1 MLNRTAAQ
9 QDSPIATVVL
19 YMYRYHEKYFPGLPM
34 ESMMDGDVN
43 KHQPNSRGRL
53 CTSELPG
60 SRALSVESWGSHRD
74 ASDPLNGW
82 EHGVMEALHATPC
95 IAIAVLVN
103 LMICVPFGLSFFPLE
118 WQDIPVPHALG
129 IQMFLLSSTIC
140 QFTFVWLSNFDGAIC
155 QMMVE
160 NVPFMHTISVAII
173 QELGPKNPSVLPTIL
188 VTYAFS
194 SVVCGALFYVLGHW
208 KLGNIVYLFPKHIIV
223 GAVGGIGAFV
233 LQSGIEN
240 ATGRGFDWSWD
251 GVKGLFDE
259 EIVWLWV
266 SSALLALTLWI
277 LARHIKSPLF
287 PPLFFVSI
295 PPLFYVLL
303 LSLGISTDTAREHGW
318 FFSRAPNVA
327 FYSLWEQYD
336 FSLVAWHVIPKQFGT
351 IVGLT
356 FFSLM
361 HVPINIPSLS
371 LTTDKE
377 VDINDELV
385 AHGISN
391 AVSGMC
397 GTVQNYLCYSTS
409 ALYYKCGGAGRRSGF
424 VIGLIMMFFFFV
436 GPNAVSYIPRCMAG
450 CVMMHLGWDLLRE
463 ALIDTYDQLDALE
476 LGTVWAIAG
485 TMTFWGM
492 NQGLA
497 VGALLACMTFVMQ
510 RHLKGHLF
518 FGNINQLSDYV
529 RELFEEGHD
538 TSSSGVE
545 SPLQSV
551 LSDDIRPRADIRW
564 LVLDFTLVVG
574 LDSSAADRLTK
585 IKYACDTHNCKIVF
599 AAVPKAYA
607 KFTEHLIELFGDNRM
622 LHIASD
628 LDSALEW
635 CEDDILGKNACKE
648 GSPSSTCAADED
660 EFTHLR
666 NLRRFMPDQPL
677 SVQQRLLD
685 YFHIQ
690 EIDKDEVV
698 WRQGD
703 TSDRALLLV
712 DGALTA
718 VVEEEAG
725 TTEKV
730 SVGSVV
736 GEMCFLTGEKRKT
749 SLIATKPT
757 GGKSIG
763 GHECARAER
772 SSTTELLRTPGFA
785 LQLGEFLFSAEA
797 SEAQRQLSALL
808 LKKLVTSH
816 WVASEETTY
825 VVPENEKTQVKQAL
839 VLALQ
844 QRLELF
850 AGSKLQTALCL
861 ILTAIFERDWPD
873 QWTEIL
879 PAIMAMIS
887 GQDKLRIDF
896 AVRFLSLAGAISP
909 ATIAASSWPLSS
921 RTYVAS
927 SCSRTSSQPAQVG
940 NTTARQLLH
949 ENTTQWIALFLE
961 QLATPVHNVK
971 DYSIK
976 IQILTTLASFVRE
989 WPKEMTDLM
998 PQIMPQVYGL
1008 MLNDA
1013 EAFEHQVVLN
1023 SSEEEEGY
1031 DSDGEGALIG
1041 RSAMIVA
1048 AFEFVRGAIQ
1058 APTKK
1063 TRQLIV
1069 GGLADFVFAMIG
1081 YMQITVSQMEAWQE
1095 DPNKYVADEDDESLA
1110 FNVRNAATD
1119 LLTELEAV
1127 LGRKAVVAALDAAQ
1141 RRLKAENPNNWRLQ
1155 EAALLVVGCLAGPTL
1170 DAISKNAAD
1179 ISQLLDLSAFLQT
1192 LFKVMNAGSQEIYL
1206 RARALWCASRLAKGM
1221 NQEMLDAFLQVAISG
1236 LEQGQVLPVRMYAC
1250 RAIGAIIRHD
1260 TGKARLQ
1267 DAGVVIIDRLTSL
1280 AEQST
1285 HETLH
1290 IALETLVVVLQES
1303 DSVALESAQRV
1314 VACFLH
1320 RWSQNLNDPLISE
1333 LIDGAFGA
1341 LLQLDNAVITAK
1353 VHEQVLP
1360 VIRSMLVQSAA
1371 DLGDAGNGIYTAGSA
1386 LTILKTLLRHSFASS
1401 GTLSSGGADP
1411 ATQQLGAQVV
1421 QQTFEPLVTVL
1432 GAVEDE
1438 KVLNAGSECLK
1449 WFVMFAVDPL
1459 AAYTTAA
1466 GTNGIDTTL
1475 SVSAKLLSPAVSD
1488 ASATCSI
1495 LSAVCAQLAA
1505 TELPSLVQSLCM
1517 VFARLVHSH
1526 GPEILNVLEQLPPP
1540 TAPAGQTQAPNMLT
1554 FVFRTWIEKQQDFYG
1569 LYCIKVTVSAL
1580 LKVVEWND
1588 PRINAITVTGSAV
1601 DSPSA
1606 DGAGIRTRSK
1616 ARSTPASDQTQYTAV
1631 HFLTKFVVILAKTMS
1646 NLAEDE
1652 EEWESSDDD
1661 SSDGEGDDEDV
1672 GAGASSVFAPAENYE
1687 LLSDRLDADGAVE
1700 VRDGEEP
1707 EEEFEAYFDP
1717 LNEVDLKVS
1726 NAVW

>member
-1 MLNRTAAQ
+1 MEPLNDEERQLLLSPPRRSTPTQTHAQ
-9 QDSPIATVVL
+9 SHMVFEPPPLRRDAGGNSLHFTKQPSVQSPANET
-19 YMYRYHEKYFPGLPM
+19 LPITGPNA
-34 ESMMDGDVN
+34 ESPRCYSPYGTT
-43 KHQPNSRGRL
+43 R
-53 CTSELPG
+53 
-60 SRALSVESWGSHRD
+60 LSVESWGSHRD

-303 LSLGISTDTAREHGW
+303 VSLGISTDTAREHGW

-510 RHLKGHLF
+510 SARTPTNAPIRGSMSAATLRSHAWRMTDELDVLDRECRNIHVVQLKGHLF

-749 SLIATKPT
+749 SLIATKRSVVYVLDR
-757 GGKSIG
+757 KSF
-763 GHECARAER
+763 AEML
-772 SSTTELLRTPGFA
+772 EKDCYLA
-785 LQLGEFLFSAEA
+785 FLFQGISL
-797 SEAQRQLSALL
+797 RY
-808 LKKLVTSH
+808 TS
-816 WVASEETTY
+816 Y
-825 VVPENEKTQVKQAL
+825 R
-839 VLALQ
+839 LQ
-844 QRLELF
+844 
-850 AGSKLQTALCL
+850 
-861 ILTAIFERDWPD
+861 
-873 QWTEIL
+873 
-879 PAIMAMIS
+879 
-887 GQDKLRIDF
+887 
-896 AVRFLSLAGAISP
+896 
-909 ATIAASSWPLSS
+909 
-921 RTYVAS
+921 Y
-927 SCSRTSSQPAQVG
+927 VG
-940 NTTARQLLH
+940 NRIW
-949 ENTTQWIALFLE
+949 E
-961 QLATPVHNVK
+961 
-971 DYSIK
+971 
-976 IQILTTLASFVRE
+976 
-989 WPKEMTDLM
+989 
-998 PQIMPQVYGL
+998 
-1008 MLNDA
+1008 
-1013 EAFEHQVVLN
+1013 
-1023 SSEEEEGY
+1023 
-1031 DSDGEGALIG
+1031 
-1041 RSAMIVA
+1041 
-1048 AFEFVRGAIQ
+1048 
-1058 APTKK
+1058 TK
-1063 TRQLIV
+1063 
-1069 GGLADFVFAMIG
+1069 
-1081 YMQITVSQMEAWQE
+1081 
-1095 DPNKYVADEDDESLA
+1095 
-1110 FNVRNAATD
+1110 
-1119 LLTELEAV
+1119 
-1127 LGRKAVVAALDAAQ
+1127 
-1141 RRLKAENPNNWRLQ
+1141 
-1155 EAALLVVGCLAGPTL
+1155 CLP
-1170 DAISKNAAD
+1170 I
-1179 ISQLLDLSAFLQT
+1179 
-1192 LFKVMNAGSQEIYL
+1192 
-1206 RARALWCASRLAKGM
+1206 
-1221 NQEMLDAFLQVAISG
+1221 
-1236 LEQGQVLPVRMYAC
+1236 
-1250 RAIGAIIRHD
+1250 
-1260 TGKARLQ
+1260 
-1267 DAGVVIIDRLTSL
+1267 
-1280 AEQST
+1280 
-1285 HETLH
+1285 
-1290 IALETLVVVLQES
+1290 
-1303 DSVALESAQRV
+1303 
-1314 VACFLH
+1314 
-1320 RWSQNLNDPLISE
+1320 
-1333 LIDGAFGA
+1333 
-1341 LLQLDNAVITAK
+1341 
-1353 VHEQVLP
+1353 
-1360 VIRSMLVQSAA
+1360 
-1371 DLGDAGNGIYTAGSA
+1371 
-1386 LTILKTLLRHSFASS
+1386 
-1401 GTLSSGGADP
+1401 
-1411 ATQQLGAQVV
+1411 
-1421 QQTFEPLVTVL
+1421 
-1432 GAVEDE
+1432 
-1438 KVLNAGSECLK
+1438 
-1449 WFVMFAVDPL
+1449 
-1459 AAYTTAA
+1459 
-1466 GTNGIDTTL
+1466 
-1475 SVSAKLLSPAVSD
+1475 
-1488 ASATCSI
+1488 
-1495 LSAVCAQLAA
+1495 
-1505 TELPSLVQSLCM
+1505 
-1517 VFARLVHSH
+1517 
-1526 GPEILNVLEQLPPP
+1526 
-1540 TAPAGQTQAPNMLT
+1540 
-1554 FVFRTWIEKQQDFYG
+1554 
-1569 LYCIKVTVSAL
+1569 
-1580 LKVVEWND
+1580 
-1588 PRINAITVTGSAV
+1588 
-1601 DSPSA
+1601 
-1606 DGAGIRTRSK
+1606 
-1616 ARSTPASDQTQYTAV
+1616 
-1631 HFLTKFVVILAKTMS
+1631 
-1646 NLAEDE
+1646 
-1652 EEWESSDDD
+1652 
-1661 SSDGEGDDEDV
+1661 
-1672 GAGASSVFAPAENYE
+1672 
-1687 LLSDRLDADGAVE
+1687 
-1700 VRDGEEP
+1700 
-1707 EEEFEAYFDP
+1707 
-1717 LNEVDLKVS
+1717 
-1726 NAVW
+1726 

>member
-1 MLNRTAAQ
+1 
-9 QDSPIATVVL
+9 
-19 YMYRYHEKYFPGLPM
+19 M
-34 ESMMDGDVN
+34 E
-43 KHQPNSRGRL
+43 
-53 CTSELPG
+53 
-60 SRALSVESWGSHRD
+60 
-74 ASDPLNGW
+74 
-82 EHGVMEALHATPC
+82 
-95 IAIAVLVN
+95 LVQ
-103 LMICVPFGLSFFPLE
+103 LLE
-118 WQDIPVPHALG
+118 G
-129 IQMFLLSSTIC
+129 
-140 QFTFVWLSNFDGAIC
+140 
-155 QMMVE
+155 
-160 NVPFMHTISVAII
+160 
-173 QELGPKNPSVLPTIL
+173 
-188 VTYAFS
+188 
-194 SVVCGALFYVLGHW
+194 
-208 KLGNIVYLFPKHIIV
+208 
-223 GAVGGIGAFV
+223 
-233 LQSGIEN
+233 
-240 ATGRGFDWSWD
+240 
-251 GVKGLFDE
+251 
-259 EIVWLWV
+259 
-266 SSALLALTLWI
+266 
-277 LARHIKSPLF
+277 
-287 PPLFFVSI
+287 
-295 PPLFYVLL
+295 
-303 LSLGISTDTAREHGW
+303 
-318 FFSRAPNVA
+318 
-327 FYSLWEQYD
+327 
-336 FSLVAWHVIPKQFGT
+336 
-351 IVGLT
+351 
-356 FFSLM
+356 
-361 HVPINIPSLS
+361 SLS
-371 LTTDKE
+371 AATD
-377 VDINDELV
+377 VR
-385 AHGISN
+385 AQS
-391 AVSGMC
+391 
-397 GTVQNYLCYSTS
+397 
-409 ALYYKCGGAGRRSGF
+409 
-424 VIGLIMMFFFFV
+424 
-436 GPNAVSYIPRCMAG
+436 
-450 CVMMHLGWDLLRE
+450 E
-463 ALIDTYDQLDALE
+463 A
-476 LGTVWAIAG
+476 
-485 TMTFWGM
+485 
-492 NQGLA
+492 
-497 VGALLACMTFVMQ
+497 
-510 RHLKGHLF
+510 
-518 FGNINQLSDYV
+518 
-529 RELFEEGHD
+529 
-538 TSSSGVE
+538 
-545 SPLQSV
+545 
-551 LSDDIRPRADIRW
+551 
-564 LVLDFTLVVG
+564 
-574 LDSSAADRLTK
+574 RL
-585 IKYACDTHNCKIVF
+585 
-599 AAVPKAYA
+599 
-607 KFTEHLIELFGDNRM
+607 
-622 LHIASD
+622 
-628 LDSALEW
+628 
-635 CEDDILGKNACKE
+635 
-648 GSPSSTCAADED
+648 
-660 EFTHLR
+660 
-666 NLRRFMPDQPL
+666 
-677 SVQQRLLD
+677 
-685 YFHIQ
+685 
-690 EIDKDEVV
+690 
-698 WRQGD
+698 
-703 TSDRALLLV
+703 
-712 DGALTA
+712 
-718 VVEEEAG
+718 
-725 TTEKV
+725 
-730 SVGSVV
+730 
-736 GEMCFLTGEKRKT
+736 
-749 SLIATKPT
+749 
-757 GGKSIG
+757 
-763 GHECARAER
+763 
-772 SSTTELLRTPGFA
+772 TELLRTPGFA

-816 WVASEETTY
+816 WVASEEEQAMPY
-825 VVPENEKTQVKQAL
+825 VIPEQEKTQVKQAL

-896 AVRFLSLAGAISP
+896 AVRFLSLAGGHF
-909 ATIAASSWPLSS
+909 SSENCCEL
-921 RTYVAS
+921 VAS
-927 SCSRTSSQPAQVG
+927 VFPHLKRVFVLTNEFPTSTRSRIVRIVQSSLLMVGMEAQVG
-940 NTTARQLLH
+940 NQTAMQLLH
-949 ENTTQWIALFLE
+949 ENTTQWISLFLE
-961 QLATPVHNVK
+961 QLTLPVQNVK

-1013 EAFEHQVVLN
+1013 EAYERDVVLS

-1069 GGLADFVFAMIG
+1069 GGLADFVFVMIG
-1081 YMQITVSQMEAWQE
+1081 YMQITVSQMESWQE

-1119 LLTELEAV
+1119 LLGELEAV
-1127 LGRKAVVAALDAAQ
+1127 LGRKAVVATLDAAQ

-1155 EAALLVVGCLAGPTL
+1155 EAALLVVGCLAASTL

-1250 RAIGAIIRHD
+1250 RAIGAIIRND

-1267 DAGVVIIDRLTSL
+1267 EASVVVIDRLTSL

-1303 DSVALESAQRV
+1303 QNIAIESAQRV

-1320 RWSQNLNDPLISE
+1320 HWSHNLNDPLISE

-1341 LLQLDNAVITAK
+1341 LLQLDNAAITVK

-1360 VIRSMLVQSAA
+1360 VIRSMLVQSVL
-1371 DLGDAGNGIYTAGSA
+1371 DLDGAGNGIYTAGSA

-1449 WFVMFAVDPL
+1449 WLVMFAVDPL
-1459 AAYTTAA
+1459 AAYATGA
-1466 GTNGIDTTL
+1466 GSNGIDTIL

-1488 ASATCSI
+1488 ASATQVGGLITQILLKLGPSLPTATVQSI
-1495 LSAVCAQLAA
+1495 LSAVCARLAA

-1540 TAPAGQTQAPNMLT
+1540 SALAGQAQAPNMLT

-1569 LYCIKVTVSAL
+1569 LYCIKVTMSAL

-1588 PRINAITVTGSAV
+1588 PRIMSITVTGSSV
-1601 DSPSA
+1601 DSAGA
-1606 DGAGIRTRSK
+1606 DGAGIQTRSK
-1616 ARSTPASDQTQYTAV
+1616 SRSTPASGKTQYTTV

-1646 NLAEDE
+1646 NLAEEE

-1661 SSDGEGDDEDV
+1661 SSDGEGDEEAV
-1672 GAGASSVFAPAENYE
+1672 SGAGASSSVFAPAEDYE
-1687 LLSDRLDADGAVE
+1687 LLSDHLDADGGVE
-1700 VRDGEEP
+1700 VHDGEEP

-1717 LNEVDLKVS
+1717 LNDVDLKGAIPQALQNVTANANLLQAIMPELTAADKEALAAVS
-1726 NAVW
+1726 VLSS